1 MGYSTI
7 IKKYMKI
14 THLDQI
20 KTLLPTHFIER
31 DMTSRVLADVN
42 KREIQ
47 IVYGARQVG
56 KSSLMYLIMEKI
68 LADGGEVFYFNLDIP
83 ESAFN
88 SPEILLADIYSKSRA
103 TPHDSKIIY
112 IFIDEIQRK
121 KDIGLFLKY
130 IYDQNKNIKFIVTG
144 SSSLHIRNM
153 VSEPL
158 TGRKFEYL
166 LHPLSIGEILKS
178 KGIDGAKLSFSTPE
192 VLETVDQYML
202 YGGYPAVFTT
212 ATIADKLRKLS
223 EIKKSYITRDLSDM
237 FSIQNTNELDACAI
251 YIAENIG
258 NLLSKENIASTLGI
272 SVYAV
277 NNYLDALE
285 QSFLIQYVRPFYKNP
300 VKEVAHRP
308 KVYFLDNGIRN
319 AVLGKGSPDLLMNDR
334 GKLFEQTLWHIL
346 SQKSSSDIKYWR
358 NNNQTEVDFITEFAD
373 SICAYEA
380 KLSWEQVAIPRNM
393 RSFIDQYASQVS
405 EAKVI
410 SRENI
415 VQLL

>member
-1 MGYSTI
+1 
-7 IKKYMKI
+7 MKI
-14 THLDQI
+14 IHLDQI
-20 KTLLPTHFIER
+20 QTLLPKHFIQR
-31 DMTSRVLADVN
+31 DITSRILTDVN

-47 IVYGARQVG
+47 IIYGARQVG
-56 KSSLMYLIMEKI
+56 KSSLMYLIMQKI
-68 LADGGEVFYFNLDIP
+68 ITDGDEVFYFNLDIP
-83 ESAFN
+83 ESAFD
-88 SPEILLADIYSKSRA
+88 SPEIFLADIYSKSHV
-103 TPHDSKIIY
+103 TPHDNKTTHV
-112 IFIDEIQRK
+112 FIDEIQRK

-144 SSSLHIRNM
+144 SSSLHIKNM

-166 LHPLSIGEILKS
+166 LHPLSIGEIIKS
-178 KGIDGAKLSFSTPE
+178 KGIDVASLSFSTPE
-192 VLETVDQYML
+192 VIETVDQYML

-212 ATIADKLRKLS
+212 ATIEDKLRKLS

-237 FSIQNTNELDACAI
+237 FAIQNTNELNACAI

-285 QSFLIQYVRPFYKNP
+285 KSFLIEYVQPFYKNP
-300 VKEVAHRP
+300 VKEIAHRP

-319 AVLGKGSPDLLMNDR
+319 AVLGKGSADLLMNDL
-334 GKLFEQTLWHIL
+334 GKLFEQTLWQVL
-346 SQKSSSDIKYWR
+346 SQKPDSDIKYWR

-373 SICAYEA
+373 GICAYEA
-380 KLSWEQVAIPRNM
+380 KLSWDQGTIPRNM
-393 RSFIDQYASQVS
+393 RSFLNQYSSRVS

-415 VQLL
+415 VQLVIK